1 MKRATGLALLFL
13 AVPMYGWGQA
23 EKTSKLV
30 SGAEAPS
37 GVSQNTYTVIGATA
51 AQETFL
57 RSQIQI
63 MRPEVL
69 PLRIVFVTHWK
80 YLDTA
85 RTFRLHV
92 PTGYASTMFTHLP
105 SRTVFIDAD
114 LYINNDSLAYWMAH
128 ELGHL
133 ATNSAKESD
142 AEKAAGPY
150 RARLKESA
158 KPDSLA
164 AKSRPTL
171 ERNILHRLL
180 RNKYELGR
188 KQSRCIGVRESVASA
203 CR

>member
-1 MKRATGLALLFL
+1 MKRAIGLALLLL
-13 AVPMYGWGQA
+13 AVPVCGWGQA
-23 EKTSKLV
+23 EKTSTLV

-37 GVSQNTYTVIGATA
+37 EVSQNTYTVIGATA

-63 MRPEVL
+63 MHPDIL
-69 PLRIVFVTHWK
+69 PLRIVFVPHWK

-85 RTFRLHV
+85 RTFHLHV

-105 SRTVFIDAD
+105 SRTIFIDAD
-114 LYINNDSLAYWMAH
+114 RYINDDSLAYWMAH

-150 RARLKESA
+150 RARLKDSA
-158 KPDSLA
+158 THGSQT
-164 AKSRPTL
+164 AKSHPTP
-171 ERNILHRLL
+171 
-180 RNKYELGR
+180 
-188 KQSRCIGVRESVASA
+188 
-203 CR
+203 